1 MSACRI
7 DFDETECLCFNIKE
21 KKVFDNYTEI
31 WENVNNMIKKNLIV
45 NLYIIKNNGQ
55 KNIQH
60 KRKLSM
66 FLLKSN
72 ASVSDIDLFSL

>member
-7 DFDETECLCFNIKE
+7 DFDETECLCFMIKE
-21 KKVFDNYTEI
+21 EKVFDNYTEI